1 MEKKNITIIGLGGVG
16 GYFGFKI
23 NKHNE
28 QSQENEIS
36 FVVRNETYQAI
47 KERGLIL
54 LSKEFTD
61 NTTKPNHILQS
72 ISEISYPDLVF
83 VCVKEYDLENVCLQ
97 LLPVTKPETILFP
110 LMNGADIYERMR
122 KIIPHHTI
130 IPSCVYIS
138 AHIKDKGIIEHKSN
152 PGKIIFGKDKLNP
165 EKSIEWIGNLFK
177 KSNIDFDF
185 QENPEKAIW
194 TKFMFIA
201 SFGLVTS
208 KHNSSFGA
216 VCKEL
221 EQKNEAIDIMKEIN
235 AIALKK
241 GIMLDKA
248 VIENTFTTAM
258 TFPYDTPSSMQL
270 DIHIKK
276 RGSELDLLGGSIVQF
291 GKELNIETP
300 ITYRIYNELKSITNK
315 SNHHE

>member
-1 MEKKNITIIGLGGVG
+1 MNIAIIGLGGVG

-23 NKHNE
+23 NKQNE

-61 NTTKPNHILQS
+61 NTTKPNHILQN
-72 ISEISYPDLVF
+72 ISEISNPDLVF

-97 LLPVTKPETILFP
+97 LLPVIKPETILFP

-122 KIIPHHTI
+122 KIIPYHTI

-138 AHIKDKGIIEHKSN
+138 AHIKDKGIIAHKSN

-165 EKSIEWIGNLFK
+165 DKSIEWIGNLFK

-185 QENPEKAIW
+185 QETPEKAIW

-216 VCKEL
+216 VCEEL
-221 EQKNEAIDIMKEIN
+221 EQKNEATEIMKEIN
-235 AIALKK
+235 AIAVKK
-241 GIMLDKA
+241 GIMLDKD

-300 ITYRIYNELKSITNK
+300 VTSRIYNELKSITNK